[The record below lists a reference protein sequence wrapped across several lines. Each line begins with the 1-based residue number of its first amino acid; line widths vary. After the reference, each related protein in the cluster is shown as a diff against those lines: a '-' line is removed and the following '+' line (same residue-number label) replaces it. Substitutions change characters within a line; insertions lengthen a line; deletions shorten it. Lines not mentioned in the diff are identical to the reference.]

1 MVNFPQKSLK
11 NQNMD
16 CPKIPELRYLNFSKH
31 LHFKKE
37 SERLPLNG
45 SIEVTDHCNLN
56 CSHCYIKDNSKK
68 NELSF
73 DECCRIIDE
82 LTDAGCLWLTFTGG
96 EPFTRKDFLDIYIY
110 AKRRGMLIVIF
121 TNGTLITPEIADKLK
136 EFKPFYLEISLY
148 GMSRET
154 YKNVTGSADNYDRCM
169 DAISLFR
176 DRKIQFILKTV
187 LIEQNKH
194 EIFMMKSFAKKLGVD
209 FRFDISINPRIDGGK
224 SPCYTRVAPEEGV
237 NIEMADE
244 EVRKEWKK
252 AFLEENTEQ
261 DSNPNPLFFCSA
273 GQNLFNIDSCGNLQ
287 ICNMIRYINYDLR
300 KGSFKA
306 GWGQFPEILSR
317 KKNGRNKCSTCNIAY
332 LCTICPG
339 WSMMEHGDEE
349 ALVEYVCEIT
359 HIRAKAILGKD
370 AVRNQSLIETFRD
383 KMQKTE

>member
-1 MVNFPQKSLK
+1 
-11 NQNMD
+11 MD
-16 CPKIPELRYLNFSKH
+16 CPNISELRYSNFSKH

-45 SIEVTDHCNLN
+45 TIEVTSHCNLD

-96 EPFTRKDFLDIYIY
+96 EPFLRKDFLDIYIY

-121 TNGTLITPEIADKLK
+121 TKGTLITPEIADYLK
-136 EFKPFYLEISLY
+136 EYKPFYIEISLY

-169 DAISLFR
+169 NAISLFIE
-176 DRKIQFILKTV
+176 RKVLFKLKSV
-187 LIEQNKH
+187 LIKENKH
-194 EIFMMKSFAKKLGVD
+194 EIFKMKSFAKKLGVD
-209 FRFDISINPRIDGGK
+209 FRFDSSINPRIDGGK
-224 SPCYTRVAPEEGV
+224 MPCHTRLTPKEGV
-237 NIEMADE
+237 GMEMADE
-244 EVRKEWKK
+244 EVRREWEK
-252 AFLEENTEQ
+252 AFAEEETIEQ
-261 DSNPNPLFFCSA
+261 DSDPNLLFSCGA
-273 GQNLFNIDSCGNLQ
+273 GQNLFNIDSRGNLQ
-287 ICNMIRYINYDLR
+287 ICNMVRYINYDL
-300 KGSFKA
+300 KGGSFKE
-306 GWGQFPEILSR
+306 GWERFPEILSR
-317 KKNGRNKCSTCNIAY
+317 RKKENNKCLTCSLSLFCN
-332 LCTICPG
+332 ICPG

-349 ALVEYVCEIT
+349 AVVEYACEIA
-359 HIRAKAILGKD
+359 HERAKAILGKD

>member
-1 MVNFPQKSLK
+1 
-11 NQNMD
+11 MD
-16 CPKIPELRYLNFSKH
+16 CINISELRYSNFSKH

-37 SERLPLNG
+37 SERLPLEG
-45 SIEVTDHCNLN
+45 GIEVTDHCNLN
-56 CSHCYIKDNSKK
+56 CAHCYIKDNSKK

-82 LTDAGCLWLTFTGG
+82 ITDAGGFWLTFTGG
-96 EPFTRKDFLDIYIY
+96 EPFTRKDFLDIYTH
-110 AKRRGMLIVIF
+110 AKRKGLIIVLF
-121 TNGTLITPEIADKLK
+121 TNGTLITPEIVDELK
-136 EFKPFYLEISLY
+136 ECKPFYIDISLY

-176 DRKIQFILKTV
+176 DRKIQFRLKSV
-187 LIEQNKH
+187 LIKENKH
-194 EIFMMKSFAKKLGVD
+194 EIFEMKRFAKTIGVD
-209 FRFDISINPRIDGGK
+209 FRFNLSINPKIDGGK
-224 SPCYTRVAPEEGV
+224 MPCQTRLTPEEGV
-237 NIEMADE
+237 SMEMADE
-244 EVRKEWKK
+244 EVKKEWEK
-252 AFLEENTEQ
+252 AFAEEETMEQ
-261 DSNPNPLFFCSA
+261 DSDPALLFSCDA
-273 GQNLFNIDSCGNLQ
+273 GKNSLNIDSCGNLQ